1 MPQLFALVD
10 CNNFYC
16 SCERVF
22 DPKLRGRP
30 LVVLSNNDGCIISRS
45 EEAKAL
51 GIKMGTPLFKA
62 RDLLRRHHVAV
73 RSSNYALYGDMSQR
87 VMNTLSEFAPAM
99 EVYSID
105 EAFLL
110 LDEKRAVEEFGVKV
124 RRTVLQ
130 WTGIPVSVGI
140 GTTKTLAKA
149 ANRLSKME
157 STRQGV
163 LDLAHHPDP
172 EALLATL
179 PCGEVWGIGRRYEKF
194 LIEKGITTALDLKR
208 ASRRMI
214 RGRMGVCGER
224 TLQELNGT
232 PCFGLEEFPE
242 ANQTM
247 CCARSFGKPITELA
261 ELKEAVAE
269 FASRVGEKLRT
280 QRSVAK
286 RVCVLVM
293 HNADPKRYS
302 PFHAHAEMALHP
314 PTADTP
320 ALIGAAHR
328 LLRALYKPGTLYKKA
343 GVVLT
348 NLVPASQVEPDLF
361 EPASNPKRERLMMVV
376 DQLNRRHGRDTV
388 RFAAV
393 GTMKPWKHRTDRKSP
408 SYTTRWKELPVVQ
421 A

>member
-1 MPQLFALVD
+1 
-10 CNNFYC
+10 
-16 SCERVF
+16 
-22 DPKLRGRP
+22 
-30 LVVLSNNDGCIISRS
+30 
-45 EEAKAL
+45 
-51 GIKMGTPLFKA
+51 MGTPLFRA
-62 RDLLRRHHVAV
+62 RDLLRRHRVAV
-73 RSSNYALYGDMSQR
+73 HSSNYALYGDMSQR

-99 EVYSID
+99 EAYSID

-110 LDEKRAVEEFGVKV
+110 LDEKRADEEFGAKV
-124 RRTVLQ
+124 RRTVLK

-140 GTTKTLAKA
+140 GATKTLAKA
-149 ANRLSKME
+149 ANKLSKLE
-157 STRQGV
+157 PTRQGV

-172 EALLATL
+172 DALLATL
-179 PCGEVWGIGRRYEKF
+179 PCGDVWGIGRRYAKY

-224 TLQELNGT
+224 TLQELNGIL
-232 PCFGLEEFPE
+232 CFKLEESPE

-261 ELKEAVAE
+261 VLEEAVAE
-269 FASRVGEKLRT
+269 FASRVGEKLRA

-286 RVCVLVM
+286 RLCVLVM
-293 HNADPKRYS
+293 HNADPKRHS

-320 ALIGAAHR
+320 ALIAAAHR
-328 LLRALYKPGTLYKKA
+328 LLRALHKSGILYKKA
-343 GVVLT
+343 GVMLT
-348 NLVPASQVEPDLF
+348 DVISTNQVEPDLF
-361 EPASNPKRERLMMVV
+361 EHASNPKRERLMMVV
-376 DQLNRRHGRDTV
+376 DQLNKRHGRDTV

-393 GTMKPWKHRTDRKSP
+393 GTARPWKHRTEQKSP
-408 SYTTRWKELPVVQ
+408 ACTTRWKELPVVK

>member
-22 DPKLRGRP
+22 DPSLRGRP
-30 LVVLSNNDGCIISRS
+30 LVVLSNNDACIISRS
-45 EEAKAL
+45 EEAKGL
-51 GIKMGTPLFKA
+51 GIRMGTPFFKA
-62 RDLLRRHHVAV
+62 RDLIRRHRVAV

-110 LDEKRAVEEFGVKV
+110 LDEKRADEEYGAKV
-124 RRTVLQ
+124 RRTVLK

-140 GTTKTLAKA
+140 GATKTLAKA
-149 ANRLSKME
+149 ANKLSKKDPA
-157 STRQGV
+157 RHGV

-172 EALLATL
+172 DALLATL
-179 PCGEVWGIGRRYEKF
+179 PCGDVWGIGRRYAKF

-224 TLQELNGT
+224 TLQELNGI

-247 CCARSFGKPITELA
+247 CCARSFSKPITELA
-261 ELKEAVAE
+261 ALEEAVAE
-269 FASRVGEKLRT
+269 FASRVGEKLRA

-286 RVCVLVM
+286 RLCVLVM
-293 HNADPKRYS
+293 HNADPKRHS

-320 ALIGAAHR
+320 ALIAAAHR

-348 NLVPASQVEPDLF
+348 DLIPTIQVEPDL
-361 EPASNPKRERLMMVV
+361 
-376 DQLNRRHGRDTV
+376 
-388 RFAAV
+388 
-393 GTMKPWKHRTDRKSP
+393 
-408 SYTTRWKELPVVQ
+408 
-421 A
+421 